1 MSKHTVFC
9 LALLL
14 ISGPSAGAQAIPA
27 RPDSGT
33 VPPGRRGVRAEAT
46 GTPRDTLRITWPDI
60 IQLAEEH
67 PRLAAAREEVI
78 AARGAAAAAGALP
91 NPSLDATLAQEAPGG
106 TPPNPRD
113 WSLELALPLD
123 WVTQRAFRVG
133 GAAAQLDAGRE
144 AARGVRRDVLLEL
157 RMLFWNLACD
167 QARVAALE
175 SLHDQTAELVRLV
188 TRRVEKGE
196 ARPSEATRAEIE
208 LEKVTI
214 ELEADQYLLRA
225 RQDQARLW
233 IRGSAEQELWME
245 ADLTSVPGV
254 PDLEAALSA
263 ARAAHPSILA
273 ARARVRGLSS
283 ALGLENIAR
292 LPALELRG
300 FAESEPDRRTRG
312 GGIAVDV
319 PLWNWN
325 SGRIAQA
332 RAQLAAGRQELEWE
346 TRQTESAV
354 IEAHGACQ
362 SATRAAVR
370 YRDRILPLS
379 ESAAAIMEKTY
390 RVGEASL
397 LEVID
402 ARRVLVETRREYL
415 AVLLQAQLDCSHLNA
430 LIGQEDAP

>member
-1 MSKHTVFC
+1 M
-9 LALLL
+9 
-14 ISGPSAGAQAIPA
+14 G
-27 RPDSGT
+27 D
-33 VPPGRRGVRAEAT
+33 
-46 GTPRDTLRITWPDI
+46 
-60 IQLAEEH
+60 
-67 PRLAAAREEVI
+67 
-78 AARGAAAAAGALP
+78 
-91 NPSLDATLAQEAPGG
+91 
-106 TPPNPRD
+106 
-113 WSLELALPLD
+113 
-123 WVTQRAFRVG
+123 
-133 GAAAQLDAGRE
+133 AAAQMDASRE

-175 SLHDQTAELVRLV
+175 ALHDQTAELTRVV
-188 TRRVEKGE
+188 SRRVEKGE

-214 ELEADQYLLRA
+214 ELEADRHLLRA

-233 IRGSAEQELWME
+233 IRGSAGRELRME
-245 ADLTSVPGV
+245 ADLASVPEV
-254 PDLEAALSA
+254 PDLDVALSA

-292 LPALELRG
+292 LPAFEVRG

-312 GGIAVDV
+312 GGITVDV

-325 SGRIAQA
+325 SGRIVQA
-332 RAQLAAGRQELEWE
+332 RAQLAAGRRQLEWQ
-346 TRQTESAV
+346 TRQAESAV
-354 IEAHGACQ
+354 IEAHGACR
-362 SATRAAVR
+362 SATQAATR

-379 ESAAAIMEKTY
+379 ESAAAIMEKAY
-390 RVGEASL
+390 RLGEASV

-415 AVLLQAQLDCSHLNA
+415 AVLLQAQLVRSQLDA
-430 LIGQEDAP
+430 LVGQEDAP